1 MRKRLLC
8 LFLAVCMMCSILC
21 ACSGKKI
28 TAEEAVAIVMEDL
41 GEGANVSG
49 SPHVHTGTFENK
61 DCYNIYLTVDNESWL
76 YVITTGGEIL
86 AKGPSGGHS
95 H

>member
-1 MRKRLLC
+1 MKKRLFC

-28 TAEEAVAIVMEDL
+28 TAEEAVAIMMEDL
-41 GEGANVSG
+41 GSESATASD
-49 SPHVHTGTFENK
+49 PHVHTGTFDGK
-61 DCYNIYLTVDNESWL
+61 DCYNIYFTKGGESWL
-76 YVITTGGEIL
+76 YVISTDGEIIGQ
-86 AKGPSGGHS
+86 GPSGGHS